1 MALPINTDTVL
12 QVIYTMAAGP
22 ETEYLIESYKRSIEK
37 DQKQLEQ
44 LDQVIDGIKIVTE
57 VDNEPTVII
66 EGVNDQINRFDPST
80 KGLDN
85 RILTLNSQIRD
96 LQEQIVGLGQSAN
109 VFGCVGLGTT
119 VTSVIGDQVNL
130 HIWSFTSPNPFSQ
143 SQQVLTAN
151 NLGVGTYNG
160 ISTVSIGTY
169 ANFASDDGVDCAG
182 YATSIS
188 NLQAQITP
196 LRTQRNEVIT
206 EVNILKEERARYQ
219 LQKYGYDVAKVQ
231 LEGEITKKQNLII
244 ALEDPDNQ
252 QWFLE

>member
-1 MALPINTDTVL
+1 
-12 QVIYTMAAGP
+12 MAAGP
-22 ETEYLIESYKRSIEK
+22 ETEYLIESYKRSIEQ

-57 VDNEPTVII
+57 VENEPTVII

-80 KGLDN
+80 QGLDN
-85 RILTLNSQIRD
+85 RILTLNNQIRD
-96 LQEQIVGLGQSAN
+96 LQDEILALGQSSNA
-109 VFGCVGLGTT
+109 VGCGS
-119 VTSVIGDQVNL
+119 TSDGIVEVVGDQVNL
-130 HIWSFTSPNPFSQ
+130 HIWSFTSPNPFSA
-143 SQQVLTAN
+143 SQQVLTEN

-160 ISTVSIGTY
+160 ISTVSIGTH
-169 ANFASDDGVDCAG
+169 FAVSGVATCAG

-188 NLQAQITP
+188 NLAAQITP
-196 LRTQRNEVIT
+196 LQTSRNEVIT

>member
-1 MALPINTDTVL
+1 MP
-12 QVIYTMAAGP
+12 AGP
-22 ETEYLIESYKRSIEK
+22 ETEYLIESYKRAIK
-37 DQKQLEQ
+37 QDQTQLEQ
-44 LDQVIDGIKIVTE
+44 LDQVIEGLVIKTDDDE
-57 VDNEPTVII
+57 EPTAII

-80 KGLDN
+80 KGLDT
-85 RILTLNSQIRD
+85 RILSLNNQIRN

-109 VFGCVGLGTT
+109 AFGCVGVGTT
-119 VTSVIGDQVNL
+119 VTSVVGDQVNL

-188 NLQAQITP
+188 TLEAQITP

-219 LQKYGYDVAKVQ
+219 LQKYGYDVTKTQ
-231 LEGEITKKQNLII
+231 LNAEITKKQNLIV
-244 ALEDPDNQ
+244 ALENPDNQ